1 MGMLNNLFK
10 PAASKPLLSL
20 VVVIYRMP
28 EQADNTLFSLS
39 CLYQNEAGLSDY
51 EVIVV
56 ENSSDQVL
64 GRARVERHG
73 SNFRYF
79 YREETLPSPV
89 PATLFGVSVARS
101 DHLCLMIDGARMAT
115 PGLVEHIIK
124 ASRSSAS
131 AVVAVPGY
139 HLGDKVQQEA
149 MLQGY
154 NEREEAKLLASI
166 DWPSDGYR
174 LFDIACFSRSNEGGF
189 FRPNAESNCLCIPR
203 YIWDAIGGIDERF
216 TETGGGQAN
225 PDLYKRVCEYPGTEL
240 VVIPGEGTF
249 HQFHGGITTGT
260 EGTVREQHM
269 QNHFEQYKSLRG
281 SYYKS
286 PQTPSRLY
294 GAMPDNAVR
303 FMQRSLERVV
313 AIPRPNKNRE
323 QNPS

>member
-1 MGMLNNLFK
+1 MGMLNRLLK
-10 PAASKPLLSL
+10 PASRKPLLSL
-20 VVVIYRMP
+20 VVVIYKMP

-39 CLYQNEAGLSDY
+39 CLYQNEVGLDDY

-64 GRARVERHG
+64 GRERAERHG
-73 SNFRYF
+73 ANFRYF
-79 YREETLPSPV
+79 YREEPLPTPV

-101 DHLCLMIDGARMAT
+101 DLLGLMIDGARMAT

-124 ASRSSAS
+124 ASRSHEN

-139 HLGDKVQQEA
+139 HLGDSVQQES
-149 MLQGY
+149 LHLGY
-154 NEREEAKLLASI
+154 DEREEAKLLKSI

-174 LFDIACFSRSNEGGF
+174 LFDIACFSRSNENGF
-189 FRPNAESNCLCIPR
+189 FRPNAECNCLSIPR
-203 YIWDAIGGIDERF
+203 HIWEAVGGIDRRF

-225 PDLYKRVCEYPGTEL
+225 PDLYKRVCEHPGIEL

-249 HQFHGGITTGT
+249 HQFHGGVTTGT
-260 EGTVREQHM
+260 AGEERERHM

-281 SYYKS
+281 SYYES
-286 PQTPSRLY
+286 PQTPTRLY

-303 FMQRSLERVV
+303 FMQRSLER
-313 AIPRPNKNRE
+313 ALTSPRPRNSGEKTA
-323 QNPS
+323 